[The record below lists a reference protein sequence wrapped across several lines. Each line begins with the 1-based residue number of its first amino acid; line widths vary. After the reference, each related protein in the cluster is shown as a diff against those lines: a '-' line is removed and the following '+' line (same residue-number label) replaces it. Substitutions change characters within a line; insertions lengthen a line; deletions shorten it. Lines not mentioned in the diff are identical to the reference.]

1 MQAPAEAQVSVRSGD
16 KAVIFTAR
24 QQPLQIWVC
33 GNRYDADGVSV
44 AAYWCNGEQTLMT
57 DAAGDRAAA
66 TIANGIF
73 VEGDDVYVAGYLS
86 LPGGRTQGV
95 YWERGRMSVIQP
107 TDANAGSVH
116 LSDVCLKDGMLC
128 LTGRD
133 GVKGNTIAQYWLDY
147 EPVPLSDEGLVSNTT
162 QMLCEGDDLFVGGRN
177 GSTPGYWKNGL
188 FVDLSHGG
196 EGTYVNALFKA
207 VNDLYAAG
215 QYTDVDKYVPLY
227 WKNGEAH
234 PLTTQESANVFGSG
248 WIGRTSTWPARR
260 VWVSTGLRPIGATA
274 NAHYSPRKTTSAS
287 APSSR
292 SANTFTPSASRR
304 TLPAIRSSSAG
315 KTAIL
320 RTGPRVRPRPIRKG
334 VSSVERL

>member
-1 MQAPAEAQVSVRSGD
+1 MSVRSGD
-16 KAVIFTAR
+16 KAVTFTAR
-24 QQPLQIWVC
+24 QRPLQIWVC

-57 DAAGDRAAA
+57 DAAGERAAA

-73 VEGDDVYVAGYLS
+73 VEGDNGYVAGYLS
-86 LPGGRTQGV
+86 LPGGRIQGV

-107 TDANAGSVH
+107 TDANAGSVY
-116 LSDVCLKDGMLC
+116 LSDVCLKDGMLF

-133 GVKGNTIAQYWLDY
+133 GVNGNTIAQYWLDY

-162 QMLCEGDDLFVGGRN
+162 QMLCEGGGDLFVGGRN

-207 VNDLYAAG
+207 GDDLYAAG

-234 PLTTQESANVFGSG
+234 PLTTQERANVFGMWVDREDIYLAGSSG
-248 WIGRTSTWPARR
+248 L
-260 VWVSTGLRPIGATA
+260 GLDRAAAIGATA
-274 NAHYSPRKTTSAS
+274 NAHYSPRKTTPAS

>member
-1 MQAPAEAQVSVRSGD
+1 
-16 KAVIFTAR
+16 
-24 QQPLQIWVC
+24 
-33 GNRYDADGVSV
+33 
-44 AAYWCNGEQTLMT
+44 MT

-86 LPGGRTQGV
+86 LPGGRTQGE

-207 VNDLYAAG
+207 VDDLYAAG
-215 QYTDVDKYVPLY
+215 QYTDVDKYVPL
-227 WKNGEAH
+227 
-234 PLTTQESANVFGSG
+234 
-248 WIGRTSTWPARR
+248 
-260 VWVSTGLRPIGATA
+260 
-274 NAHYSPRKTTSAS
+274 
-287 APSSR
+287 
-292 SANTFTPSASRR
+292 
-304 TLPAIRSSSAG
+304 
-315 KTAIL
+315 
-320 RTGPRVRPRPIRKG
+320 
-334 VSSVERL
+334 